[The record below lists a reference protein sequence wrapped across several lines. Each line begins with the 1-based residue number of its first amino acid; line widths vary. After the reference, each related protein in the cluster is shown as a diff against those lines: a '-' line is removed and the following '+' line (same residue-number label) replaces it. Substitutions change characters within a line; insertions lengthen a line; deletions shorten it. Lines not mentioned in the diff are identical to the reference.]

1 VSNWSFVAVAGTVL
15 VYAAV
20 SHRFER
26 TVVSAA
32 IFFVTVGLVLGNK
45 GLEWIDIQGDG
56 SQIRMLAEITLT
68 LVLFAD
74 ASRIDLRT
82 AWKEHAV
89 PARLLGIGLPLTILA
104 GWLIGVVAF
113 GELGGAEVLILAV
126 ILAPTDA
133 ALGQAV
139 VTDQR
144 LPSRIRQGLNVESG
158 LNDGLCVPILLIA
171 IAIASTDDGKV
182 TGHHAVKLVV
192 EAIGG
197 GAIGGVVA
205 GGLAALIVTV
215 AVPRKLIASSWL
227 QVVPVAAAALGY
239 GLASALDGSGFIA
252 AFVGGIVYGALH
264 PTTGGESSHLIE
276 ELGELTN
283 AITFLIFGAV
293 FVGPMLSNLTW
304 SAGLYAVLSLTVVRM
319 VPVAIALVGTRP
331 RLQTTAYVGWFGPR
345 GLASIV
351 FIVITLEGTTLI
363 HSGVIVSAVVA
374 TITLSVY
381 AHGVTAR
388 PLTDRYARWYQ
399 GHPRDEL
406 PPMESV
412 HVSHQR
418 WRRPVSAA
426 AVPAHRTE

>member
-1 VSNWSFVAVAGTVL
+1 MAATVL
-15 VYAAV
+15 AYAAV
-20 SHRFER
+20 SHRLER

-32 IFFVTVGLVLGNK
+32 IFFVTVGLALGNK
-45 GLEWIDIQGDG
+45 GLDWIDIQGDG
-56 SQIRMLAEITLT
+56 SQIRTLAEITLT

-82 AWKEHAV
+82 AWREHAV
-89 PARLLGIGLPLTILA
+89 PARLLGIGLPLTIFA

-113 GELGGAEVLILAV
+113 GDLGGAEVLILAV

-264 PTTGGESSHLIE
+264 PSTGGEASYLIE

-319 VPVAIALVGTRP
+319 IPVAIALIGTRP

-399 GHPRDEL
+399 SHPRDEL
-406 PPMESV
+406 PRMESV
-412 HVSHQR
+412 PVSHQR

>member
-1 VSNWSFVAVAGTVL
+1 
-15 VYAAV
+15 
-20 SHRFER
+20 
-26 TVVSAA
+26 
-32 IFFVTVGLVLGNK
+32 
-45 GLEWIDIQGDG
+45 
-56 SQIRMLAEITLT
+56 M
-68 LVLFAD
+68 
-74 ASRIDLRT
+74 
-82 AWKEHAV
+82 
-89 PARLLGIGLPLTILA
+89 
-104 GWLIGVVAF
+104 
-113 GELGGAEVLILAV
+113 ILAV

-264 PTTGGESSHLIE
+264 PSTGGEASYLIE

-319 VPVAIALVGTRP
+319 IPVAIALIGTRP

-399 GHPRDEL
+399 SHPRDEL
-406 PPMESV
+406 PRMESV
-412 HVSHQR
+412 PVSHQR

>member
-1 VSNWSFVAVAGTVL
+1 MSNWSFVAVAATVL
-15 VYAAV
+15 AYAAV
-20 SHRFER
+20 SHRLER

-32 IFFVTVGLVLGNK
+32 IFFVTVGLALGNK
-45 GLEWIDIQGDG
+45 GLDWIDIQGDG
-56 SQIRMLAEITLT
+56 SQIRTLAEITLT

-82 AWKEHAV
+82 AWREHAV
-89 PARLLGIGLPLTILA
+89 PARLLGIGLPLTIFA
-104 GWLIGVVAF
+104 GWLVGVVAF
-113 GELGGAEVLILAV
+113 GDLGGAEVLILAV

-215 AVPRKLIASSWL
+215 AVPRKLISSSWL

-264 PTTGGESSHLIE
+264 PSTGGEASYLIE

-283 AITFLIFGAV
+283 AITFLVFGAV

-304 SAGLYAVLSLTVVRM
+304 SAGLYAAAQPDGRAND
-319 VPVAIALVGTRP
+319 PGRDRAHRH
-331 RLQTTAYVGWFGPR
+331 
-345 GLASIV
+345 AS
-351 FIVITLEGTTLI
+351 TP
-363 HSGVIVSAVVA
+363 AD
-374 TITLSVY
+374 
-381 AHGVTAR
+381 HGVRRLVRPAR
-388 PLTDRYARWYQ
+388 SRVDRLHRD
-399 GHPRDEL
+399 HPRRDDA
-406 PPMESV
+406 S
-412 HVSHQR
+412 SIR
-418 WRRPVSAA
+418 A
-426 AVPAHRTE
+426 